1 MNSFHLAIALSILA
15 ILGAVSASRAQ
26 TADSS
31 PADTELANET
41 LAYVGTY
48 TGGKSRGIYLFR
60 LETQNPEGS
69 QNDLLVP
76 LGLAAETPSPAF
88 LEIDAKRGLVFA
100 VNETNEFNGQ
110 PTGGVSAFSVDPA
123 TGKLKL
129 LNQQSSMGTGPCH
142 LILDRTGRHVF
153 VANYGSGSVAVLP
166 VSSDGRLGEATDVV
180 QHEGK
185 SVNPQ
190 RQEGPHAHCVTLDP
204 ANRFLF
210 VCDLGLDKV
219 MIYKYDAQNGKLAP
233 NEPAFAAVA
242 PGAGPRHMVFRPDG
256 RFAYVVNE
264 LNSTVTAFA
273 YDANAGALKELQTV
287 STLPESFD
295 GQNTCAEIGIHPSG
309 KYVYA
314 SNRGHDSV
322 ALFAVD
328 HEKGT
333 LSYIEAQST
342 GGKTPRHFGIQP
354 SGARLAI
361 ANQNSDTLLLCR
373 IDEGN
378 GRLKPSGVFAE
389 APTPSCI
396 QFLPPAESAR

>member
-1 MNSFHLAIALSILA
+1 MTTSQLVLATFALAMLSS
-15 ILGAVSASRAQ
+15 VTASRAQ
-26 TADSS
+26 NADSPS
-31 PADTELANET
+31 ANREIANAT

-48 TGGKSRGIYLFR
+48 TGGKSQGIYLFR
-60 LETQNPEGS
+60 LETQNPEDS
-69 QNDLLVP
+69 QNVLLVP
-76 LGLAAETPSPAF
+76 LGLAAEIASPAF
-88 LEIDAKRGLVFA
+88 LEIDAKRRLVFA
-100 VNETNEFNGQ
+100 VNETNEMNGR
-110 PTGGVSAFSVDPA
+110 PTGGVSAFSVDSA

-129 LNQQSSMGTGPCH
+129 LNQRSSMGTGPCH
-142 LILDRTGRHVF
+142 LVLDRTGRHVF

-166 VSSDGRLGEATDVV
+166 VSSDGRLGEASDVV

-219 MIYKYDAQNGKLAP
+219 MIYKFDAANGKLTP

-256 RFAYVVNE
+256 RYAYVINE
-264 LNSTVTAFA
+264 LNSTITAFS
-273 YDANAGALKELQTV
+273 YDVDAGALKELQTV
-287 STLPESFD
+287 SSLPEDYD
-295 GQNTCAEIGIHPSG
+295 GPNTCAEIGIHPSG

-322 ALFAVD
+322 VLFAVD
-328 HEKGT
+328 REKGT
-333 LSYIEAQST
+333 LSYIAEQSS
-342 GGKTPRHFGIQP
+342 GGKTPRHFGIHP
-354 SGARLAI
+354 AGTHLAI

-373 IDEGN
+373 VDEAS
-378 GRLKPSGVFAE
+378 GRLKPSGVVAE
-389 APTPSCI
+389 VPTPSCI
-396 QFLPPAESAR
+396 QFLPPADSAR

>member
-1 MNSFHLAIALSILA
+1 MSSSQFALTMFIFA
-15 ILGAVSASRAQ
+15 ILGTVTASRAQ
-26 TADSS
+26 NADSPS
-31 PADTELANET
+31 ANQNRANET
-41 LAYVGTY
+41 LVYVGTY
-48 TGGKSRGIYLFR
+48 TGEQSRGIYLFR
-60 LETQNPEGS
+60 LETQNPQDS
-69 QNDLLVP
+69 QNALLVP
-76 LGLAAETPSPAF
+76 LGLAAEIASPAF
-88 LEIDAKRGLVFA
+88 LEIDAKRRLVFA
-100 VNETNEFNGQ
+100 VNETNEMNGR

-129 LNQQSSMGTGPCH
+129 LNQRSSMGTGPCH
-142 LILDRTGRHVF
+142 LLLDRTGRHVF

-166 VSSDGRLGEATDVV
+166 VASDGRLGEASDVV

-219 MIYKYDAQNGKLAP
+219 MIYKFDAESGKLTP

-264 LNSTVTAFA
+264 LNSTITAFS
-273 YDANAGALKELQTV
+273 YDADAGALKELQTV
-287 STLPESFD
+287 SSLPEDYD
-295 GQNTCAEIGIHPSG
+295 GPNTCAEIGIHPSG

-322 ALFAVD
+322 VLLAVD
-328 HEKGT
+328 REKGT
-333 LSYIEAQST
+333 LSYIAEQTS
-342 GGKTPRHFGIQP
+342 GGKTPRHFGIHP
-354 SGARLAI
+354 AGTHLAI

-373 IDEGN
+373 VDEAT

-396 QFLPPAESAR
+396 QFLPPADRAR

>member
-1 MNSFHLAIALSILA
+1 MTAFQITLAMVVFT
-15 ILGAVSASRAQ
+15 ILGTATTTTAQ
-26 TADSS
+26 TANSAS
-31 PADTELANET
+31 ASKSLAKET

-48 TGGKSRGIYLFR
+48 TGGKSQGIYLFR
-60 LETQNPEGS
+60 LETKISDAS
-69 QNDLLVP
+69 QDDRLVP
-76 LGLAAETPSPAF
+76 LGLAAEIASPAF
-88 LEIDAKRGLVFA
+88 LEIDAKRRLVFA
-100 VNETNEFNGQ
+100 VNETGEFNGQ
-110 PTGGVSAFSVDPA
+110 PTGGVSAFAIDPA

-129 LNQQSSMGTGPCH
+129 LNQCSSMGAGPCH
-142 LILDRTGRHVF
+142 LILDRAGRHVF

-166 VSSDGRLGEATDVV
+166 VAPDGRLGEASDVV

-219 MIYKYDAQNGKLAP
+219 MIYKFDAASGRLTA

-264 LNSTVTAFA
+264 LNSTITAFE
-273 YDANAGALKELQTV
+273 YDADTGALKELQSV
-287 STLPESFD
+287 STLPENFA
-295 GQNTCAEIGIHPSG
+295 GPNTCAEIGIHPSG
-309 KYVYA
+309 KFVYA

-322 ALFAVD
+322 VLLSVD
-328 HEKGT
+328 PDKGT
-333 LSYIEAQST
+333 LSYVKEQLT
-342 GGKTPRHFGIQP
+342 GGKTPRHFGIHP
-354 SGARLAI
+354 AGTHLAI
-361 ANQNSDTLLLCR
+361 ANQNSDTLVLCR
-373 IDEGN
+373 IDQAS
-378 GRLKPSGVFAE
+378 GRLQPSNAFAE

-396 QFLPPAESAR
+396 QFLPPADSAR